1 MNPISGGGRASEH
14 LVSYR
19 RLCVGRTFREQ
30 FLNAVEQ
37 QVAEDGVALAE
48 VLARHSVEVAAAEA
62 LELLAAE
69 VVHGVGTERRPAGHV
84 EDHVEHVAVAPVA
97 RVKSLP
103 LLVQLILYNDNNDN
117 NYYSQLSRLLAA
129 ATSDACFSL
138 FSFRIARTSL
148 SRYSFF
154 CTVSSKSLTLRHLNL
169 FV

>member
-1 MNPISGGGRASEH
+1 MNPISGGGRSSEH

-19 RLCVGRTFREQ
+19 KLCVGRTFREQ
-30 FLNAVEQ
+30 FLNAVEE

-48 VLARHSVEVAAAEA
+48 VLARHSVEVAAAQA

-84 EDHVEHVAVAPVA
+84 EDHVQHVAVAPVA

-117 NYYSQLSRLLAA
+117 NDNYYYSQLSRLLAA

-154 CTVSSKSLTLRHLNL
+154 VRCPRSL
-169 FV
+169 